1 MKQDRK
7 IKCLNI
13 KIENLLVSTLA
24 DKTLHKCMYVPRLLN
39 ILSDFILHCLCLLR
53 IFYTFLSTKIKW
65 IIEFQTVVSDEKSS
79 ILFVTFPKVFFAN
92 IFNNF
97 SSFFLCVY
105 VSYDFIV
112 TGFDKC
118 IVRFY
123 PVILSLVLTG
133 WALFWKKENLQIE
146 RERRCREKNRAERK
160 GRIESNAERR
170 MRQKERCRRER
181 RNSE

>member
-1 MKQDRK
+1 MSCFAKMKHDRK

-24 DKTLHKCMYVPRLLN
+24 DKTLHKCMHVPRLLN

-112 TGFDKC
+112 ASFNKF
-118 IVRFY
+118 IVRF
-123 PVILSLVLTG
+123 LSCHSKPRSDWLSSVL
-133 WALFWKKENLQIE
+133 KKRESTNWE
-146 RERRCREKNRAERK
+146 REGVERK
-160 GRIESNAERR
+160 WSRKKG
-170 MRQKERCRRER
+170 
-181 RNSE
+181 